1 MRITDVQV
9 TIIEQELSA
18 PFWTS
23 HSPIT
28 HVREVVAWIHTDD
41 GLVGVGEAKTATPAR
56 TARVIL
62 NGFKPFLTG
71 SDPLETERLWERMF
85 SLTWDGTSRAR
96 GWSRDEVLN
105 AIAAVDIALWDLK
118 GKAAEMPVY
127 QLLGGE
133 NRPQPFYSTLGY
145 FFDDMSINEQADRL
159 ASFVD
164 RLGLA
169 AVKVKIGRSVEE
181 DIERVDAF
189 RHALGDEIELM
200 ADANLG
206 YTVDDAIQAGRH
218 FEDNGLFWYEEPVRW
233 YDRYKGLGKVAAA
246 VSIPLHA
253 GESEHTRFECRDLI
267 VDGRVKYM
275 SFDATVAGGVTEWLR
290 VAYMSEIDNA
300 LMAPHCEPQIH
311 GHLMAAVPNP
321 SLLEVHPDE
330 ERHPL
335 WDHGYID
342 RAEVKGNTLILP
354 DKPGFGVEFDPD
366 YLDRFGTKFE

>member
-62 NGFKPFLTG
+62 DGFKPFLTG

-85 SLTWDGTSRAR
+85 SLTWDDTGHAR

-133 NRPQPFYSTLGY
+133 NRP
-145 FFDDMSINEQADRL
+145 
-159 ASFVD
+159 
-164 RLGLA
+164 
-169 AVKVKIGRSVEE
+169 
-181 DIERVDAF
+181 
-189 RHALGDEIELM
+189 ALL
-200 ADANLG
+200 
-206 YTVDDAIQAGRH
+206 
-218 FEDNGLFWYEEPVRW
+218 
-233 YDRYKGLGKVAAA
+233 
-246 VSIPLHA
+246 
-253 GESEHTRFECRDLI
+253 
-267 VDGRVKYM
+267 
-275 SFDATVAGGVTEWLR
+275 FDARVFLRRYVYQRTGGPPRHIRGPTGTGR
-290 VAYMSEIDNA
+290 GQSE
-300 LMAPHCEPQIH
+300 
-311 GHLMAAVPNP
+311 
-321 SLLEVHPDE
+321 
-330 ERHPL
+330 
-335 WDHGYID
+335 D
-342 RAEVKGNTLILP
+342 RP
-354 DKPGFGVEFDPD
+354 F
-366 YLDRFGTKFE
+366 R